1 MTTRM
6 LAATLLSMAGMVGHA
21 AAASAPTAPLWSLA
35 TADEPVESRSAPD
48 GSLPDIETIKT
59 RVLGDVRAPS
69 AGQRISLPLPQGK
82 AMNLDLQM
90 ASTSGEGIVS
100 LHGIDASGHNKAL
113 LTFGGGGVFGVLD
126 SEDGRYM
133 VSTDATGTWLMPLDD
148 PRLRLNGC
156 GGGLGEPPVLP
167 ADSGSARGGPV
178 QIDVMFLYT
187 PDMVE
192 RYPGGLLAARIAHV
206 IAVGN
211 QALVDS
217 ETDIV
222 VRLVHSRQIPYLESP
237 SVFDALNGMR
247 DAVSGVTVPGLEGLD
262 QLRAEHGADIVVL
275 FWPMD
280 LETRG
285 ACGVAFLPDNSGGS
299 YDPLVGVQVT
309 NDGVSNWSVCDDY
322 VFVHELGHNLGALHQ
337 RFPGEP
343 AGSNYAFVVEGVFNT
358 IMGSF
363 GSAQADRFRRIGA
376 FSNPDILCAGVPCGS
391 TVPGE
396 EADNA
401 GTLDGF
407 APTIAG
413 YAATTVAGTAARPPA
428 SSPDS
433 DGDGVSDWLDL
444 FPFDRY
450 DDDPPEQPPSPPFT
464 PLPVLPGTGGAHQF
478 ELLVTN
484 SGNDQ
489 VRAYSLD
496 GRPIRVVAQP
506 IPIDPRPA
514 ISDFS
519 DLDVDA
525 EGRLY
530 LLASA
535 DVRRFS
541 RGDGRLL
548 DVFLNAAQPFPRQ
561 LLTGFSRAMGFSP
574 DRSQL
579 VVLGDYAVERYA
591 LDGTRVSVLMGGPDP
606 EDPLTWNH
614 QMLLPL
620 RAFTFGPGDR
630 FYLTEMR
637 HKRIMAFDTITGA
650 RVLPDVAPSA
660 GGLVQ
665 DPWDLVIGPDGWLY
679 VADGNSH
686 RVLRFNPATPGSGEV
701 FVNAGA
707 GGLSFARALAFG
719 PDGALYVV
727 SRSNNRIL
735 RYDGSTGN
743 FAGVVVDGA
752 GLDRPETM
760 IITTRLDLIFADG
773 FEQP

>member
-1 MTTRM
+1 MTTRLPAM
-6 LAATLLSMAGMVGHA
+6 TLLWLLAMASPSLVA
-21 AAASAPTAPLWSLA
+21 AESLWTLA
-35 TADEPVESRSAPD
+35 TVEETVTPSSQPD
-48 GSLPDIETIKT
+48 GSLSDAEALKIH
-59 RVLGDVRAPS
+59 VLGDIRAPS
-69 AGQRISLPLPQGK
+69 AGERVSLPLPQGQ
-82 AMNLDLQM
+82 ALDLDLRS
-90 ASTSGEGIVS
+90 ASASGDGIVS
-100 LHGIDASGHNKAL
+100 LRGVDAGGHDKAL
-113 LTFGGGGVFGVLD
+113 LTFGGGGVFGTLD
-126 SEDGRYM
+126 TDHGRYM
-133 VSTDATGTWLMPLDD
+133 VSTDASGTWLLRLDD

-156 GGGLGEPPVLP
+156 DGGLGEPPVRP
-167 ADSGSARGGPV
+167 AGSTRGGPV
-178 QIDVMFLYT
+178 QVDVMFLYT

-192 RYPGGLLAARIAHV
+192 RYPGGLLATRIAHV

-222 VRLVHSRQIPYLESP
+222 VRLVHSRQIPYLASP
-237 SVFDALNGMR
+237 SSFDALDGMR
-247 DAVSGVTVPGLEGLD
+247 QAISGATVPGLEGLD

-280 LETRG
+280 IETRG
-285 ACGVAFLPDNSGGS
+285 ACGVAYLPDNSGGG
-299 YDPLVGVQVT
+299 YDHTAGVQVT

-337 RFPGEP
+337 RFTGSPD
-343 AGSNYAFVVEGVFNT
+343 GSNYAFVVEGVFNT

-376 FSNPDILCAGVPCGS
+376 FSNPDILCAGIPCGS

-401 GTLDGF
+401 GTLDAF

-413 YAATTVAGTAARPPA
+413 YVAATVAGTAARPPA

-433 DGDGVSDWLDL
+433 DGDGVSDWLDP

-450 DDDPPEQPPSPPFT
+450 DGDPPEEPPSPPFV

-489 VRAYSLD
+489 VRSYSLD
-496 GRPIRVVAQP
+496 GRPIRVVATP
-506 IPIDPRPA
+506 VPIDPRPA
-514 ISDFS
+514 ISEFS

-548 DVFLNAAQPFPRQ
+548 DVFLNAAQPLPRQ

-591 LDGTRVSVLMGGPDP
+591 LDGTRISILAGGPDP
-606 EDPLTWNH
+606 EDPPTWNH

-620 RAFTFGPGDR
+620 RAFAFGPGNR
-630 FYLTEMR
+630 FYLTESR
-637 HKRIMAFDTITGA
+637 HKRIMAFDTSTGA
-650 RVLPDVAPSA
+650 RVLPDVAAAA

-679 VADGNSH
+679 LADGGSH
-686 RVLRFNPATPGSGEV
+686 RVLRFNPSTPGSGQV
-701 FVNAGA
+701 FVAAGA

-727 SRSNNRIL
+727 SRGNDRIL
-735 RYDGSTGN
+735 RFNGSTGA
-743 FAGVVVDGA
+743 FSGVVVDGA

-773 FEQP
+773 FERP